1 MKKTFTVN
9 LNGIVFHIDEDA
21 YQLLDS
27 YLTNLRIHFSREEGS
42 DEIMSD
48 FEARISE
55 LLNERIR
62 LGFSV
67 ITIEHVEEVIQRM
80 GKPEELFAGEEKNAG
95 SEFSAATETTAG
107 TAEGKFRKR
116 LMRDPDDKML
126 GGVASG
132 LAAYFGIDTTLLR
145 LVMILLLIVSM
156 TVPVTIIY
164 IVLWLVLPLARTA
177 TDRLVMR
184 GEPVNLENIGRTVTD
199 GFEKV
204 SDDMRAYI
212 RTNATRTQLQK
223 IADFIVSFF
232 AAVLKVGAVLLGILL
247 IPVCVF
253 VLFILLIVVFALI
266 VGGWSA
272 VFSYLPWIDSDMY
285 FVSEMPNYMAVW
297 GSISGILLLGIP
309 LMALLYRLFRRSLNL
324 GPMAGA
330 VKWILLLVWLASLV
344 GVCAV
349 GVWAVKEHSG
359 FYFET
364 ISQTLPALS
373 SWFGKA

>member
-21 YQLLDS
+21 YQLLEN
-27 YLTNLRIHFSREEGS
+27 YLSNLRIHFSREEGS

-80 GKPEELFAGEEKNAG
+80 GKPEELFAGEEKHAG
-95 SEFSAATETTAG
+95 SEFSAATETTSGASDR
-107 TAEGKFRKR
+107 KFRKR

-156 TVPVTIIY
+156 TIPVTIIY

-199 GFEKV
+199 GFEKA

-212 RTNATRTQLQK
+212 RTNAPRTQFQK

-232 AAVLKVGAVLLGILL
+232 AAVFKVGAVLLGILL
-247 IPVCVF
+247 IPVFIF

-272 VFSYLPWIDSDMY
+272 VFSYLPIDSDMY

-349 GVWAVKEHSG
+349 GVWALKEYSG

-373 SWFGKA
+373 SWFGQA

>member
-95 SEFSAATETTAG
+95 SEFSATTEPTAG
-107 TAEGKFRKR
+107 ASDRKFRKR

-199 GFEKV
+199 GFEKA

-212 RTNATRTQLQK
+212 RTNAPRTQFQK

-232 AAVLKVGAVLLGILL
+232 AAVFKVGAVLLAILL
-247 IPVCVF
+247 IPVFIF

-272 VFSYLPWIDSDMY
+272 VFSYLPIDSDMY

-344 GVCAV
+344 GVCAI
-349 GVWAVKEHSG
+349 GVWALKEYSG

-373 SWFGKA
+373 SWFGQA

>member
-1 MKKTFTVN
+1 
-9 LNGIVFHIDEDA
+9 
-21 YQLLDS
+21 
-27 YLTNLRIHFSREEGS
+27 
-42 DEIMSD
+42 
-48 FEARISE
+48 
-55 LLNERIR
+55 
-62 LGFSV
+62 
-67 ITIEHVEEVIQRM
+67 
-80 GKPEELFAGEEKNAG
+80 
-95 SEFSAATETTAG
+95 
-107 TAEGKFRKR
+107 
-116 LMRDPDDKML
+116 ML

-156 TVPVTIIY
+156 TVPITIIY

-177 TDRLVMR
+177 TDRLMMR

-212 RTNATRTQLQK
+212 RTNAPRTPLQK

-247 IPVCVF
+247 IPVCIF

-349 GVWAVKEHSG
+349 GVWAVKEYSG

-373 SWFGKA
+373 SWVGKA

>member
-1 MKKTFTVN
+1 MKKTLTVN

-62 LGFSV
+62 LGFNV

-95 SEFSAATETTAG
+95 SEFSATTEPTAG
-107 TAEGKFRKR
+107 ASDRKFRKR

-156 TVPVTIIY
+156 TVPITIIY

-177 TDRLVMR
+177 TDRLMMR

-199 GFEKV
+199 GFEKA

-247 IPVCVF
+247 IPVCIF

-272 VFSYLPWIDSDMY
+272 VFSYLPIDSDMY

-330 VKWILLLVWLASLV
+330 VKWMLLLVWLASLV
-344 GVCAV
+344 GVCAI
-349 GVWAVKEHSG
+349 GVWALKEYSG

>member
-62 LGFSV
+62 LGFNV

-95 SEFSAATETTAG
+95 SEFSATTEPTAG
-107 TAEGKFRKR
+107 ASDRKFRKR

-132 LAAYFGIDTTLLR
+132 LAAYFGLDTTLLR

-177 TDRLVMR
+177 TDRLMMR

-199 GFEKV
+199 GFEKA

-212 RTNATRTQLQK
+212 RTNATRTQFQK

-232 AAVLKVGAVLLGILL
+232 AAVFKVGAVLLGILL
-247 IPVCVF
+247 IPVFIF

-272 VFSYLPWIDSDMY
+272 VFSYLPIDSDMY

-330 VKWILLLVWLASLV
+330 VKWVLLLVWLASLV
-344 GVCAV
+344 GVCAI
-349 GVWAVKEHSG
+349 GVWALKEYGG

>member
-9 LNGIVFHIDEDA
+9 LNGTVFHIDEDA
-21 YQLLDS
+21 YQLLEN
-27 YLTNLRIHFSREEGS
+27 YLSNLRIHFSREEGS

-62 LGFSV
+62 LGFNV

-95 SEFSAATETTAG
+95 SEFSAATETTSGASDR
-107 TAEGKFRKR
+107 KFRKR

-177 TDRLVMR
+177 TDRLMMR

-199 GFEKV
+199 GFEKA

-212 RTNATRTQLQK
+212 RTNAPRTQFQK

-232 AAVLKVGAVLLGILL
+232 AAVFKVGAVLLAILL
-247 IPVCVF
+247 IPVFIF

-272 VFSYLPWIDSDMY
+272 VFSYLPIDSDMY

-344 GVCAV
+344 GVCAI
-349 GVWAVKEHSG
+349 GVWALKEYSG

-373 SWFGKA
+373 SWFGQA

>member
-95 SEFSAATETTAG
+95 SEFSATTEPTAG
-107 TAEGKFRKR
+107 ASDRKFRKR

-177 TDRLVMR
+177 TDRLMMR

-212 RTNATRTQLQK
+212 RTNAPRTQFQK

-247 IPVCVF
+247 IPVFIF

-272 VFSYLPWIDSDMY
+272 VFSYLPIDSDMY

-349 GVWAVKEHSG
+349 GVWAVKEYSG

-373 SWFGKA
+373 SWVGKA

>member
-9 LNGIVFHIDEDA
+9 LNGTVFHIDEDA
-21 YQLLDS
+21 YQLLEN
-27 YLTNLRIHFSREEGS
+27 YLSNLRIHFSREEGS

-107 TAEGKFRKR
+107 ASDRKFRKR

-132 LAAYFGIDTTLLR
+132 LAAYFGLDTTLLR

-156 TVPVTIIY
+156 TVPITIIY

-177 TDRLVMR
+177 TDRLMMR

-199 GFEKV
+199 GFEKA

-212 RTNATRTQLQK
+212 RTNAPRTQFQK

-232 AAVLKVGAVLLGILL
+232 AAVFKVGAVLLGILL
-247 IPVCVF
+247 IPVFIF

-272 VFSYLPWIDSDMY
+272 VFSYLPIDSDMY

-330 VKWILLLVWLASLV
+330 VKWMLLLVWLASLV

-349 GVWAVKEHSG
+349 GVWAVKEYSG

-364 ISQTLPALS
+364 VSQTLPALS
-373 SWFGKA
+373 SWVGQA

>member
-1 MKKTFTVN
+1 
-9 LNGIVFHIDEDA
+9 
-21 YQLLDS
+21 
-27 YLTNLRIHFSREEGS
+27 
-42 DEIMSD
+42 MSD

-62 LGFSV
+62 LGFNV

-95 SEFSAATETTAG
+95 SEFSATTEPTSGASDR
-107 TAEGKFRKR
+107 KFRKR

-156 TVPVTIIY
+156 TVPITIIY

-177 TDRLVMR
+177 TDRLMMR

-212 RTNATRTQLQK
+212 RTNAPRTPLQK

-247 IPVCVF
+247 IPVCIF

-285 FVSEMPNYMAVW
+285 FVSEMPNYIAVW

-349 GVWAVKEHSG
+349 GVWAVKEYSG

>member
-1 MKKTFTVN
+1 MKKTLTVN

-95 SEFSAATETTAG
+95 SEFSAATETTSGASDR
-107 TAEGKFRKR
+107 KFRKR

-132 LAAYFGIDTTLLR
+132 LAAYFGLDTTLLR

-199 GFEKV
+199 GFEKA

-212 RTNATRTQLQK
+212 RTNAPRTQFQK

-232 AAVLKVGAVLLGILL
+232 AAVFKVGAVLLGILL
-247 IPVCVF
+247 IPVFIF

-272 VFSYLPWIDSDMY
+272 VFSYLPIDSDMY

-330 VKWILLLVWLASLV
+330 VKWVLLLVWLASLV
-344 GVCAV
+344 GVCAI
-349 GVWAVKEHSG
+349 GVWALKEYGG

-373 SWFGKA
+373 SWFGQA

>member
-1 MKKTFTVN
+1 
-9 LNGIVFHIDEDA
+9 
-21 YQLLDS
+21 
-27 YLTNLRIHFSREEGS
+27 
-42 DEIMSD
+42 
-48 FEARISE
+48 
-55 LLNERIR
+55 
-62 LGFSV
+62 
-67 ITIEHVEEVIQRM
+67 
-80 GKPEELFAGEEKNAG
+80 
-95 SEFSAATETTAG
+95 
-107 TAEGKFRKR
+107 
-116 LMRDPDDKML
+116 MRDPDDKML

-156 TVPVTIIY
+156 TVPITIIY

-177 TDRLVMR
+177 TDRLMMR

-199 GFEKV
+199 GFEKA

-212 RTNATRTQLQK
+212 RTNATRTPLQK

-247 IPVCVF
+247 IPVCIF

-349 GVWAVKEHSG
+349 GVWAVKEHGG

>member
-21 YQLLDS
+21 YQLLEN
-27 YLTNLRIHFSREEGS
+27 YLSNLRIHFSREEGS

-95 SEFSAATETTAG
+95 SEFSAATETTSGA
-107 TAEGKFRKR
+107 ADRKFRKR

-199 GFEKV
+199 GFEKA

-212 RTNATRTQLQK
+212 RTNEPRTQFQK

-232 AAVLKVGAVLLGILL
+232 AAVFKVGAVLLGILL
-247 IPVCVF
+247 IPVFIF

-272 VFSYLPWIDSDMY
+272 VFSYLPIDSDMY

-330 VKWILLLVWLASLV
+330 VKWVLLLVWLASLV

-349 GVWAVKEHSG
+349 GVWALKEYSG

-364 ISQTLPALS
+364 VSQTLPALS
-373 SWFGKA
+373 SWFGQA

>member
-62 LGFSV
+62 LGFNV

-80 GKPEELFAGEEKNAG
+80 GKPEELFAGEEKHAG
-95 SEFSAATETTAG
+95 CEFSAATETTSGASDR
-107 TAEGKFRKR
+107 KFRKR

-156 TVPVTIIY
+156 TVPITIIY

-177 TDRLVMR
+177 TDRLMMR

-199 GFEKV
+199 GFEKA

-212 RTNATRTQLQK
+212 RTNAPRTQFQK

-232 AAVLKVGAVLLGILL
+232 AAVFKVGAVLLAILL
-247 IPVCVF
+247 IPVFIF

-272 VFSYLPWIDSDMY
+272 VFSYLPIDSDMY

-330 VKWILLLVWLASLV
+330 VKWMLLLVWLASLV
-344 GVCAV
+344 GVCAI
-349 GVWAVKEHSG
+349 GVWALKEYSG

-373 SWFGKA
+373 SWFGQA

>member
-62 LGFSV
+62 LGFNV

-95 SEFSAATETTAG
+95 SEFSATTEPTAG
-107 TAEGKFRKR
+107 ASDRKFRKR

-199 GFEKV
+199 GFEKA

-212 RTNATRTQLQK
+212 RTNAPRTQFQK

-232 AAVLKVGAVLLGILL
+232 AAVFKVGAVLLAILL
-247 IPVCVF
+247 IPVFIF

-272 VFSYLPWIDSDMY
+272 VFSYLPIDSDMY

-349 GVWAVKEHSG
+349 GVWAVKEYSG

-373 SWFGKA
+373 SWVGKA

>member
-62 LGFSV
+62 LGFNV

-95 SEFSAATETTAG
+95 SEFSATTEPTAG
-107 TAEGKFRKR
+107 ASDRKFRKR

-132 LAAYFGIDTTLLR
+132 LAAYFGLDTTLLR

-199 GFEKV
+199 GFEKA

-212 RTNATRTQLQK
+212 RTNAPRTQFQK

-247 IPVCVF
+247 LPVFIF

-272 VFSYLPWIDSDMY
+272 VFSYLPIDSDMY

-324 GPMAGA
+324 GPLAGA

-344 GVCAV
+344 GVCAI
-349 GVWAVKEHSG
+349 GVWALKEYSG

-373 SWFGKA
+373 SWVGKA

>member
-21 YQLLDS
+21 YQLLEN
-27 YLTNLRIHFSREEGS
+27 YLSNLRIHFSREEGS

-95 SEFSAATETTAG
+95 SEFSAATETTSGA
-107 TAEGKFRKR
+107 ADRKFRKR

-199 GFEKV
+199 GFEKA

-212 RTNATRTQLQK
+212 RTNAPRTQFQK

-232 AAVLKVGAVLLGILL
+232 AAVFKVGAVLLGILL
-247 IPVCVF
+247 IPVFIF

-272 VFSYLPWIDSDMY
+272 VFSYLPIDSDMY

-330 VKWILLLVWLASLV
+330 VKWVLLLVWLASLV

-349 GVWAVKEHSG
+349 GVWALKEYSG

-373 SWFGKA
+373 SWFGQA

>member
-199 GFEKV
+199 GFEKA

-212 RTNATRTQLQK
+212 RTNAPRTQFQK

-232 AAVLKVGAVLLGILL
+232 AAVFKVGAVLLGILL
-247 IPVCVF
+247 IPVFIF

-272 VFSYLPWIDSDMY
+272 VFSYLPIDSDMY

-330 VKWILLLVWLASLV
+330 VKWVLLLVWLASLV
-344 GVCAV
+344 GVCAI
-349 GVWAVKEHSG
+349 GVWALKEYGG

-373 SWFGKA
+373 SWFGQA

>member
-1 MKKTFTVN
+1 MKKTLTVN

-62 LGFSV
+62 LGFNV

-95 SEFSAATETTAG
+95 SEFSATTEPTAG
-107 TAEGKFRKR
+107 ASDRKFRKR

-156 TVPVTIIY
+156 TVPITIIY

-177 TDRLVMR
+177 TDRLMMR

-199 GFEKV
+199 GFEKA

-247 IPVCVF
+247 IPVCIF

-272 VFSYLPWIDSDMY
+272 VFSYLPIDSDMY

-349 GVWAVKEHSG
+349 GVWAVKEYSG

>member
-9 LNGIVFHIDEDA
+9 LNGTVFHIDEDA

-55 LLNERIR
+55 LLNDRIR
-62 LGFSV
+62 LGFNV

-80 GKPEELFAGEEKNAG
+80 GKPEELFAGEEKHAG
-95 SEFSAATETTAG
+95 SEFSAATETTSGASDR
-107 TAEGKFRKR
+107 KFRKR

-132 LAAYFGIDTTLLR
+132 LAAYFGLDTTLLR

-177 TDRLVMR
+177 TDRLMMR

-199 GFEKV
+199 GFEKA

-212 RTNATRTQLQK
+212 RTNAPRTQFQK

-247 IPVCVF
+247 IPVFIF

-272 VFSYLPWIDSDMY
+272 VFSYLPIDSDMY

-330 VKWILLLVWLASLV
+330 VKWVLLLVWLASLV
-344 GVCAV
+344 GVCAI
-349 GVWAVKEHSG
+349 GVWALKEYGG

-373 SWFGKA
+373 SWFVQA

>member
-9 LNGIVFHIDEDA
+9 LNGTVFHIDEDA

-62 LGFSV
+62 LGFNV

-95 SEFSAATETTAG
+95 SEFSAATETTSGASDR
-107 TAEGKFRKR
+107 KFRKR

-156 TVPVTIIY
+156 TVPITIIY

-199 GFEKV
+199 GFEKA

-212 RTNATRTQLQK
+212 RTNAPRTQFQK

-232 AAVLKVGAVLLGILL
+232 AAVFKVGAVLLAILL
-247 IPVCVF
+247 IPVFIF

-272 VFSYLPWIDSDMY
+272 VFSYLPIDSDMY

-344 GVCAV
+344 GVCAI
-349 GVWAVKEHSG
+349 GVWALKEYSG

-373 SWFGKA
+373 SWFGQA

>member
-9 LNGIVFHIDEDA
+9 LNGTVFHIDEDA
-21 YQLLDS
+21 YQLLEN
-27 YLTNLRIHFSREEGS
+27 YLSNLRIHFSREEGS

-95 SEFSAATETTAG
+95 SEFSAATETTSGA
-107 TAEGKFRKR
+107 ADRKFRKR

-199 GFEKV
+199 GFEKA

-212 RTNATRTQLQK
+212 RTNAPRTQFQK

-232 AAVLKVGAVLLGILL
+232 AAVFKVGAVLLGILL
-247 IPVCVF
+247 IPVFIF

-272 VFSYLPWIDSDMY
+272 VFSYLPIDSDMY

-330 VKWILLLVWLASLV
+330 VKWVLLLVWLASLV
-344 GVCAV
+344 GVCAI
-349 GVWAVKEHSG
+349 GVWALKEYGG

-373 SWFGKA
+373 SWFGQA

>member
-62 LGFSV
+62 LGFNV

-95 SEFSAATETTAG
+95 SEFSAATETTSGASDR
-107 TAEGKFRKR
+107 KFRKR

-156 TVPVTIIY
+156 MVPITIIY

-177 TDRLVMR
+177 TDRLMMR

-247 IPVCVF
+247 IPVCIF

>member
-21 YQLLDS
+21 YQLLEN
-27 YLTNLRIHFSREEGS
+27 YLSNLRIHFSREEGS

-95 SEFSAATETTAG
+95 SEFSAATETTSGA
-107 TAEGKFRKR
+107 ADRKFRKR

-212 RTNATRTQLQK
+212 RTNAPRTQFQK

-247 IPVCVF
+247 IPVFIF

-272 VFSYLPWIDSDMY
+272 VFSYLPIDSDMY

-344 GVCAV
+344 GVCAI
-349 GVWAVKEHSG
+349 GVWALKEYSG

-373 SWFGKA
+373 SWFGQA

>member
-9 LNGIVFHIDEDA
+9 LNGTVFHIDEDA

-95 SEFSAATETTAG
+95 SEFSAAMETTAG
-107 TAEGKFRKR
+107 ASDRKFRKR

-212 RTNATRTQLQK
+212 RTNAPRTQFQK

-232 AAVLKVGAVLLGILL
+232 AAVFKVGAVLLGILL
-247 IPVCVF
+247 IPVFIF

-272 VFSYLPWIDSDMY
+272 VFSYLPIDSDMY

-330 VKWILLLVWLASLV
+330 VKWVLLLVWLASLV

-373 SWFGKA
+373 SWFGQA

>member
-21 YQLLDS
+21 YQLLEN
-27 YLTNLRIHFSREEGS
+27 YLSNLRIHFSREEGS

-95 SEFSAATETTAG
+95 SEFSAATETTSGA
-107 TAEGKFRKR
+107 ADRKFRKR

-132 LAAYFGIDTTLLR
+132 LAAYFGLDTTLLR

-199 GFEKV
+199 GFEKA

-212 RTNATRTQLQK
+212 RTNAPRTQFQK

-232 AAVLKVGAVLLGILL
+232 AAVFKVGAVLLAILL
-247 IPVCVF
+247 IPVFIF

-272 VFSYLPWIDSDMY
+272 VFSYLPIDSDMY

-330 VKWILLLVWLASLV
+330 VKWMLLLVWLASLV
-344 GVCAV
+344 GVCAI
-349 GVWAVKEHSG
+349 GVWALKEYSG

-373 SWFGKA
+373 SWFGQA

>member
-1 MKKTFTVN
+1 MKKTLTVN
-9 LNGIVFHIDEDA
+9 LNGTVFHIDEDA
-21 YQLLDS
+21 YQLLES
-27 YLTNLRIHFSREEGS
+27 YLSNLRIHFSREEGS

-55 LLNERIR
+55 LLNDRIR

-95 SEFSAATETTAG
+95 SESSAATETTSGASDR
-107 TAEGKFRKR
+107 KFRKR

-126 GGVASG
+126 GGIASG
-132 LAAYFGIDTTLLR
+132 LAAYFGLDTTLLR

-156 TVPVTIIY
+156 TVPITIIY

-204 SDDMRAYI
+204 SDDMRSYI
-212 RTNATRTQLQK
+212 RTNAPRTPLQK

-247 IPVCVF
+247 IPVFIF

-272 VFSYLPWIDSDMY
+272 VFSYLPWVDSDMY
-285 FVSEMPNYMAVW
+285 FVSEMPNYIAVW

-349 GVWAVKEHSG
+349 GVWAVKEYSG

-373 SWFGKA
+373 SWVGQA

>member
-62 LGFSV
+62 LGFNV

-95 SEFSAATETTAG
+95 SEFSATTEPTAG
-107 TAEGKFRKR
+107 ASDRKFRKR

-156 TVPVTIIY
+156 TVPITIIY

-199 GFEKV
+199 GFEKA

-212 RTNATRTQLQK
+212 RTNAPRTQFQK

-232 AAVLKVGAVLLGILL
+232 AAVFKVGAVLLAILL
-247 IPVCVF
+247 IPVFIF

-349 GVWAVKEHSG
+349 GVWAVKEYSG

>member
-1 MKKTFTVN
+1 
-9 LNGIVFHIDEDA
+9 
-21 YQLLDS
+21 
-27 YLTNLRIHFSREEGS
+27 
-42 DEIMSD
+42 
-48 FEARISE
+48 
-55 LLNERIR
+55 
-62 LGFSV
+62 
-67 ITIEHVEEVIQRM
+67 
-80 GKPEELFAGEEKNAG
+80 
-95 SEFSAATETTAG
+95 
-107 TAEGKFRKR
+107 
-116 LMRDPDDKML
+116 MRDPDDKML

-164 IVLWLVLPLARTA
+164 IVLWLVLPLARMA
-177 TDRLVMR
+177 TDRFVMR

-199 GFEKV
+199 GFEKA

-212 RTNATRTQLQK
+212 RTNAPRTQFQK

-247 IPVCVF
+247 IPVFIF

-272 VFSYLPWIDSDMY
+272 VFSYLPIDSDMY

-344 GVCAV
+344 GVCAI
-349 GVWAVKEHSG
+349 GVWALKEYSG

-373 SWFGKA
+373 SWVGKA

>member
-62 LGFSV
+62 LGFNV

-95 SEFSAATETTAG
+95 SEFSATTEPTAG
-107 TAEGKFRKR
+107 ASDRKFRKR

-177 TDRLVMR
+177 TDRLMMR

-212 RTNATRTQLQK
+212 RTNAPRTQFQK

-232 AAVLKVGAVLLGILL
+232 AAVFKVGAVLLAILL
-247 IPVCVF
+247 IPVFIF

-272 VFSYLPWIDSDMY
+272 VFSYLPIDSDMY

-330 VKWILLLVWLASLV
+330 VKWVLLLVWLASLV
-344 GVCAV
+344 GVCAI
-349 GVWAVKEHSG
+349 GVWALKEYGG

-373 SWFGKA
+373 SWFGQA

>member
-1 MKKTFTVN
+1 MKKTLTVN

-62 LGFSV
+62 LGFNV

-95 SEFSAATETTAG
+95 SEFSATTEPTAG
-107 TAEGKFRKR
+107 ASDRKFRKR

-199 GFEKV
+199 GFEKA

-212 RTNATRTQLQK
+212 RTNAPRTQFQK

-232 AAVLKVGAVLLGILL
+232 AAVFKVGAVLLAILL
-247 IPVCVF
+247 IPVFIF

-272 VFSYLPWIDSDMY
+272 VFSYLPIDSDMY

-344 GVCAV
+344 GVCAI
-349 GVWAVKEHSG
+349 GVWALKEYSG

-373 SWFGKA
+373 SWFGQA

>member
-62 LGFSV
+62 LGFNV

-80 GKPEELFAGEEKNAG
+80 GKPEELFAGEEKHAG
-95 SEFSAATETTAG
+95 SEFSATTEPTAG
-107 TAEGKFRKR
+107 ASDRKFRKR

-156 TVPVTIIY
+156 TVPITIIY

-177 TDRLVMR
+177 TDRLMMR

-212 RTNATRTQLQK
+212 RTNAPRTPLQK

-247 IPVCVF
+247 IPVCIF

-272 VFSYLPWIDSDMY
+272 VFSYLPIDSDMY

-349 GVWAVKEHSG
+349 GVWAVKEYSG

-373 SWFGKA
+373 SWF

>member
-62 LGFSV
+62 LGFNV

-95 SEFSAATETTAG
+95 SEFSATTEPTAG
-107 TAEGKFRKR
+107 ASDRKFRKR

-156 TVPVTIIY
+156 TVPITIIY

-177 TDRLVMR
+177 TDRLMMR

-212 RTNATRTQLQK
+212 RTNAPRTPLQK

-247 IPVCVF
+247 IPVCIF

-272 VFSYLPWIDSDMY
+272 VFSYLPIDSDMY

-344 GVCAV
+344 GVCAI
-349 GVWAVKEHSG
+349 GVWALKEYSG

-373 SWFGKA
+373 SWFGQA

>member
-9 LNGIVFHIDEDA
+9 LNGTVFHIDEDA
-21 YQLLDS
+21 YQLLEN
-27 YLTNLRIHFSREEGS
+27 YLSNLRIHFSREEGS

-80 GKPEELFAGEEKNAG
+80 GKPEELFAGEEKHAG

-107 TAEGKFRKR
+107 TADRKFRKR

-199 GFEKV
+199 GFEKA

-212 RTNATRTQLQK
+212 RTNAPRTQFQK

-232 AAVLKVGAVLLGILL
+232 AAVFKVGAVLLGILL
-247 IPVCVF
+247 IPVFIF

-272 VFSYLPWIDSDMY
+272 VFSYLPIDSDMY

-344 GVCAV
+344 GVCAI
-349 GVWAVKEHSG
+349 GVWALKEYSG

>member
-199 GFEKV
+199 GFEKA

-212 RTNATRTQLQK
+212 RTNAPRTQFQK

-232 AAVLKVGAVLLGILL
+232 AAVFKVGAVLLGILL
-247 IPVCVF
+247 IPVFIF

-272 VFSYLPWIDSDMY
+272 VFSYLPIDSDMY

-330 VKWILLLVWLASLV
+330 VKWVLLLVWLASLV
-344 GVCAV
+344 GVCAI
-349 GVWAVKEHSG
+349 GVWALKEYSG

-373 SWFGKA
+373 SWFGQT

>member
-62 LGFSV
+62 LGFNV

-95 SEFSAATETTAG
+95 SEFSATTEPTAG
-107 TAEGKFRKR
+107 ASDRKFRKR

-132 LAAYFGIDTTLLR
+132 LAAYFGLDTTLLR

-199 GFEKV
+199 GFEKA

-212 RTNATRTQLQK
+212 RTNAPRTQFQK

-247 IPVCVF
+247 IPVFIF

-272 VFSYLPWIDSDMY
+272 VFSYLPIDSDMY

-344 GVCAV
+344 GVCAI
-349 GVWAVKEHSG
+349 GVWALKEYSG

-373 SWFGKA
+373 SWVGKA